1 MMAARSVARAS
12 VALALGAGPR
22 RGARPALARAPAPPR
37 PPSRPSPPR
46 APTPRRAVITSSS
59 PRAVPRIIASAP
71 RPLAPSFARALTR
84 RYAGGPSSSRAASR
98 AAASRAGAGDGDD
111 EARDDDEEDDD
122 EAYDDDDD
130 EAYDDDDDEAYDLSA
145 MPFLVGDSTGG
156 GPSLGVDVF
165 VSSERGGPPDVSDE
179 TVSALTRD
187 AETMTRRLLNP
198 PPGSALPAN
207 RFPRSPSY
215 AELSVTLCTDARIRE
230 LNREWRE
237 VDAAT
242 DVLSFPADSFDD
254 VVVLGDC
261 VVSVDTAR
269 RRVGGSGA
277 SDAAVLDELR
287 VLLAH
292 GVLHLAGMDHELGEA
307 EAEAMAR
314 AEDELLEAV
323 GMGAGRA
330 GSRPTEEDGGG
341 SDGGE
346 GGDGGAG
353 DDGRGGGATPRG
365 LIRRVSDGSDDSA
378 GSRREK
384 FSPVTFGGGGAPRA
398 DCLVL
403 DLDGTL
409 LDRRCVVTPATA
421 VALAECARRGVAVF
435 IATGKARPAAIRAV
449 GTAGTGLDGARTGI
463 CSLESPG
470 VFLQGLDVFGRG
482 GEALYSAA
490 VSDALVA
497 EAFES
502 VYGTGGTDS
511 DSDSSSLLPS
521 EPGARAR
528 VALTAFCGDRC
539 ATLEAHAL
547 LDELSRKYHE
557 PVSEVFSSA
566 SALCAM
572 ASGRDKKGGVENAGG
587 VRKLLLMAEDPAL
600 VSAARPAWEAFAATR
615 GAEVTQ
621 AVPNMLEVLP
631 AGNDKARGVRT
642 LLEHLGVERERVV
655 AVGDGENDVGM
666 LRLAGTGVA
675 MANATEMTKNAA
687 RFVLERSND
696 EDGVAEAIERF
707 VL

>member
-22 RGARPALARAPAPPR
+22 RGARPALARAPAPPSPAVAPV
-37 PPSRPSPPR
+37 PPSGPHP
-46 APTPRRAVITSSS
+46 PRRAVITSSS

-98 AAASRAGAGDGDD
+98 VAASRAGAGDGDG
-111 EARDDDEEDDD
+111 EARGDDEEEDD

-130 EAYDDDDDEAYDLSA
+130 EAFDLSA

-254 VVVLGDC
+254 VVLLGDC

-421 VALAECARRGVAVF
+421 LALAECARRGVAVF
-435 IATGKARPAAIRAV
+435 IATGKARPAAVRAV

-502 VYGTGGTDS
+502 VYGTGGTDL

-642 LLEHLGVERERVV
+642 LLEHLEVERERVV